1 MVLYQ
6 PTNGYCYNSDTH
18 FLYNFIVENF
28 KKYKNIKGELLDIGS
43 GSGILGLLV
52 AKDFEKLKLNQCEI
66 QKMFQFFS
74 TKNSNTNKI
83 DSILYEGSY
92 ENIDFEKKFDICVS
106 NPPFYN
112 SDTHFLYNFIVE
124 NLKKYKNIKGEIL
137 DIGSG
142 SGILGLLVAKDFEKI
157 KLNQCEI
164 QEMFQFFT
172 KKNSETNKINSK
184 LYEGSFSN
192 IEFDK
197 KFDICVSNPPFYH
210 SDVIKSENESLKI
223 ARYNDSLPLEIF
235 IKKTATI
242 LNSEGKFFFCYDVKQ
257 INEILLLLNKYKFN
271 LEALQFVHPKESKD
285 ATLVLVYAKRNS
297 KSLTKVLTPLIVFD
311 EKNEFTSFVQ
321 DIYKK
326 SSTHSIK
333 VDIG

>member
-18 FLYNFIVENF
+18 FLYNFIVEN
-28 KKYKNIKGELLDIGS
+28 
-43 GSGILGLLV
+43 
-52 AKDFEKLKLNQCEI
+52 
-66 QKMFQFFS
+66 
-74 TKNSNTNKI
+74 
-83 DSILYEGSY
+83 
-92 ENIDFEKKFDICVS
+92 
-106 NPPFYN
+106 
-112 SDTHFLYNFIVE
+112 
-124 NLKKYKNIKGEIL
+124 LKKYKNIKGEVL

-257 INEILLLLNKYKFN
+257 INQILLLLNKYKFN
-271 LEALQFVHPKESKD
+271 LESLQFVHPKESKD

>member
-52 AKDFEKLKLNQCEI
+52 AKDFEKLQLNQCEI
-66 QKMFQFFS
+66 QKVFQFFS
-74 TKNSNTNKI
+74 TKNSKTNKI
-83 DSILYEGSY
+83 D
-92 ENIDFEKKFDICVS
+92 
-106 NPPFYN
+106 
-112 SDTHFLYNFIVE
+112 
-124 NLKKYKNIKGEIL
+124 
-137 DIGSG
+137 
-142 SGILGLLVAKDFEKI
+142 
-157 KLNQCEI
+157 
-164 QEMFQFFT
+164 
-172 KKNSETNKINSK
+172 SK
-184 LYEGSFSN
+184 LYEGSFDE
-192 IEFDK
+192 IDFEK

-257 INEILLLLNKYKFN
+257 INQILLLLNKYKFN
-271 LEALQFVHPKESKD
+271 LEALQFVHPTESKD
-285 ATLVLVYAKRNS
+285 ATLILVYAKRNS
-297 KSLTKVLTPLIVFD
+297 KSLTKILKPLIVFD
-311 EKNEFTSFVQ
+311 KNGNFTQEVQ
-321 DIYKK
+321 DIYEK

-333 VDIG
+333 VDIE

>member
-1 MVLYQ
+1 M
-6 PTNGYCYNSDTH
+6 
-18 FLYNFIVENF
+18 
-28 KKYKNIKGELLDIGS
+28 
-43 GSGILGLLV
+43 
-52 AKDFEKLKLNQCEI
+52 
-66 QKMFQFFS
+66 
-74 TKNSNTNKI
+74 
-83 DSILYEGSY
+83 
-92 ENIDFEKKFDICVS
+92 
-106 NPPFYN
+106 
-112 SDTHFLYNFIVE
+112 
-124 NLKKYKNIKGEIL
+124 KKYKNIKGEIL

>member
-52 AKDFEKLKLNQCEI
+52 AKDFDKIKLNQCEI
-66 QKMFQFFS
+66 QKMFQFF
-74 TKNSNTNKI
+74 TRKNS
-83 DSILYEGSY
+83 
-92 ENIDFEKKFDICVS
+92 V
-106 NPPFYN
+106 
-112 SDTHFLYNFIVE
+112 
-124 NLKKYKNIKGEIL
+124 
-137 DIGSG
+137 
-142 SGILGLLVAKDFEKI
+142 
-157 KLNQCEI
+157 
-164 QEMFQFFT
+164 
-172 KKNSETNKINSK
+172 TNKINSK
-184 LYEGSFSN
+184 LYEGSFEN

-197 KFDICVSNPPFYH
+197 RFDICISNPPFYH
-210 SDVIKSENESLKI
+210 CDVIKSDNQSLKI

-242 LNSEGKFFFCYDVKQ
+242 LNSQGKFFFCYDVKQ

-271 LEALQFVHPKESKD
+271 LEALQFVHPKESKE
-285 ATLVLVYAKRNS
+285 ATLILVYAKRNS
-297 KSLTKVLTPLIVFD
+297 KSLTKILKPLIVFD
-311 EKNEFTSFVQ
+311 KNNEFTVEVKE
-321 DIYKK
+321 IYKK

-333 VDIG
+333 VDIE

>member
-18 FLYNFIVENF
+18 FLYNFIVEN
-28 KKYKNIKGELLDIGS
+28 
-43 GSGILGLLV
+43 
-52 AKDFEKLKLNQCEI
+52 
-66 QKMFQFFS
+66 
-74 TKNSNTNKI
+74 
-83 DSILYEGSY
+83 
-92 ENIDFEKKFDICVS
+92 
-106 NPPFYN
+106 
-112 SDTHFLYNFIVE
+112 
-124 NLKKYKNIKGEIL
+124 LKKYKNIKGEVL

-164 QEMFQFFT
+164 QELFQFFT